1 MNKRRILRQSPLKK
15 IKTKIFLRGLS
26 SSDHRRYIR
35 PMKKLILIL
44 TVVPSLTINLFAD
57 EAANLPA
64 AQDLVFANIREGRSS
79 LMSSQKEDQV
89 RNEYQGNPDLK
100 VLKSIVADRSINR
113 CATKVIRKIK
123 NELGLTNQSDVEL
136 AVLGLR
142 LYDSLD
148 DVSANILL
156 KANDLSNAV
165 AAPITKD
172 DLSSDEE
179 EQAMDIYKSKADD
192 FKNRTLCMEDT
203 YRELVGKLYSK
214 APKFLD
220 NLKHINKMARNE
232 GYITD
237 DDFKTLEVF
246 RIKKVHEWPVTLGSY
261 AQSLEQ
267 LSKRFNTRVKESSN
281 LITQTK
287 FRQKYSMR
295 MSLYQ
300 KYNST
305 QIIMLANIVK
315 GLKTRL
321 ESKDVTIT
329 INYVDR
335 PAEVIELSPM
345 EKFRFILKLLRKEMA
360 DLNNS
365 SLLDGKSATY
375 LELITAAYEVGY
387 ISANE
392 IEQLASLQDIWNP
405 QKTPKEKAMFWVKTF
420 GGVAS
425 VLLPPPFG
433 FVSVM
438 AIMLI
443 DQQIKEAPV
452 DRDPDFNLF

>member
-1 MNKRRILRQSPLKK
+1 
-15 IKTKIFLRGLS
+15 
-26 SSDHRRYIR
+26 
-35 PMKKLILIL
+35 MKKLILII
-44 TVVPSLTINLFAD
+44 TIIPSLTLNLFAD
-57 EAANLPA
+57 ETANLPV
-64 AQDLVFANIREGRSS
+64 AQDFVYMNMREGKSS
-79 LMSSQKEDQV
+79 LISSLKEDEI

-100 VLKSIVADRSINR
+100 ILKSIMADRSINR
-113 CATKVIRKIK
+113 CATKVVRKIK
-123 NELGLTNQSDVEL
+123 NELGLNNDKDVEL

-142 LYDSLD
+142 FYDSID
-148 DVSANILL
+148 DVGASILL
-156 KANDLSNAV
+156 KANDLSNV
-165 AAPITKD
+165 IPGPITKD
-172 DLSSDEE
+172 ELSSDEE
-179 EQAMDIYKSKADD
+179 DQAMEIYKTKADD
-192 FKNRTLCMEDT
+192 FKNRSLCMEDN
-203 YRELVGKLYSK
+203 YRELVGKLVSK
-214 APKFLD
+214 SPKFLA
-220 NLKHINKMARNE
+220 NLKRINKMARSE
-232 GYITD
+232 GYISD
-237 DDFKTLEVF
+237 DDYKTLEVF
-246 RIKKVHEWPVTLGSY
+246 RIKKVHEWPITLSSY

-267 LSKRFNTRVKESSN
+267 LAKRFNTRTKESSN

-300 KYNST
+300 KYDST

-321 ESKDVTIT
+321 ESKEVTIT

-345 EKFRFILKLLRKEMA
+345 EKFRFILKLLRKEMS

-365 SLLDGKSATY
+365 SLLGGRSATY
-375 LELITAAYEVGY
+375 LDLITAAYEVGY

-392 IEQLASLQDIWNP
+392 IEQLASLQEIWNP
-405 QKTPKEKAMFWVKTF
+405 SRTPKEKAMYWVKTF

-443 DQQIKEAPV
+443 DQQIKDAPV
-452 DRDPDFNLF
+452 DRDSDFNLF